1 MAPPPAATLGEIN
14 GKKRDYDMNVTAA
27 TQNPF
32 GFGPNLF
39 PGFGGQTLGAPT
51 AAPLGVP
58 AVGTSNFGAD
68 SSALSAEAQE
78 TQAILDQ
85 QREQVHLLTEAFAAA
100 LLGDGGGAGASSGSS
115 QGASINSPFSGTATG
130 AANGNSA
137 APASFAPIGG
147 GGSAAPTGASSAA
160 GSSSGTGSGNAS
172 EAVEIAKKYMGQKSG
187 HINGMDNFTHAGG
200 MTNNCADFVSA
211 CLANAGVYKKKEGDA
226 SVATLKKHLQEDG
239 WKPVAK
245 AQSKP
250 GDVAIFNGSQHI
262 ELVSEAGGK
271 NHIGSNNGGKSEQT
285 ITEDSGNWGKVE
297 YLTKG

>member
-1 MAPPPAATLGEIN
+1 MH
-14 GKKRDYDMNVTAA
+14 VTAP
-27 TQNPF
+27 TQNPLSF
-32 GFGPNLF
+32 GSSLF
-39 PGFGGQTLGAPT
+39 PGFGGRTSGVPT
-51 AAPLGVP
+51 AAPLGAP
-58 AVGTSNFGAD
+58 AVGGYNFGTD
-68 SSALSAEAQE
+68 TSALSAEAQ
-78 TQAILDQ
+78 TSQALLAEQ
-85 QREQVHLLTEAFAAA
+85 AEQVHMLTEAFAAA
-100 LLGDGGGAGASSGSS
+100 LLGDGGGSGASSGAS
-115 QGASINSPFSGTATG
+115 QAASLQSPFSGSGAG

-137 APASFAPIGG
+137 APASFAPISGG
-147 GGSAAPTGASSAA
+147 GGSAGSTGASSAA

-187 HINGMDNFTHAGG
+187 NINGMDNFTHAGG

-226 SVATLKKHLQEDG
+226 SVAVLKKHLQEDG
-239 WKPVAK
+239 WKTVQK

-250 GDVAIFNGSQHI
+250 GDVAIFNGSQHV

-285 ITEDSGNWGKVE
+285 ISEDSGNWGQVQ